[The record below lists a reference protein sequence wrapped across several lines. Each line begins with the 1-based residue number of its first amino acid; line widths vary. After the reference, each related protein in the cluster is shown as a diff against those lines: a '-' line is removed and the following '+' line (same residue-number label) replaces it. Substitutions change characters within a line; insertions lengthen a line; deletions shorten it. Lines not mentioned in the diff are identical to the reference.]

1 MEITF
6 IKPSVD
12 YMVERIL
19 DFQSENVPN
28 FWSEPLYSFYPQLDR
43 AYAAELSFPERMSYI
58 ERTMRNIYAE
68 LEDTFDEKLVMYSKR
83 WAEYKEQI
91 TGALSDAFG
100 IDCTS
105 IFNDI
110 RCNISLNPIEPRF
123 LKEHSFD
130 IFYMNSESGAIGE
143 CIHEIIHFI
152 WFYVWNKVFQDSYDE
167 YENPSLKWI
176 FSEMVVE
183 SIMRDERLS
192 SINPY
197 FPRENGG
204 CIYPYFFTMR
214 TSDGL
219 ALDILDKM
227 YREKDIRAFMKDGY
241 EWCKLHENEIRSHIE
256 QAEQ

>member
-6 IKPSVD
+6 IKPSAD
-12 YMVERIL
+12 YMIERIL
-19 DFQSENVPN
+19 DFQSEDVPD

-43 AYAAELSFPERMSYI
+43 AYAAKLPFSERMGYI
-58 ERTMRNIYAE
+58 ERTMRSIYAE
-68 LEDTFDEKLVMYSKR
+68 LEDTFDEKLVMYSKS

-91 TGALSDAFG
+91 TDALSEAFG
-100 IDCTS
+100 VDCES

-110 RCNISLNPIEPRF
+110 KCNISLNPIEPRF

-130 IFYMNSESGAIGE
+130 IFYMNSEKGAIGE

-152 WFYVWNKVFQDSYDE
+152 WFYVWNEVFEDSYDE

-204 CIYPYFFTMR
+204 CIYPYFFTMQ

-227 YREKDIRAFMKDGY
+227 YHEKDIRAFMKDGY
-241 EWCKLHENEIRSHIE
+241 EWCKLHETEIRSHIE
-256 QAEQ
+256 RAEQ

>member
-1 MEITF
+1 MLVVVVKVEHMLHSPFFLAPCCTVRLQCSNRGKQVYPYLYYLECGGFKVPHIPETMVSGDVVGGTVNLVWKAKDCGMNNAQ
-6 IKPSVD
+6 IGWVIGVD
-12 YMVERIL
+12 C
-19 DFQSENVPN
+19 
-28 FWSEPLYSFYPQLDR
+28 
-43 AYAAELSFPERMSYI
+43 A
-58 ERTMRNIYAE
+58 
-68 LEDTFDEKLVMYSKR
+68 
-83 WAEYKEQI
+83 
-91 TGALSDAFG
+91 
-100 IDCTS
+100 S

-123 LKEHSFD
+123 LREHSFD
-130 IFYMNSESGAIGE
+130 IFYMNSEKGAIGG

-152 WFYVWNKVFQDSYDE
+152 WFYVWNEVFQDSYDE
-167 YENPSLKWI
+167 YEAPSLKWI

-204 CIYPYFFTMR
+204 CIYPYFFTMQ

-227 YREKDIRAFMKDGY
+227 YREKNIRAFMKDGY

-256 QAEQ
+256 QAER